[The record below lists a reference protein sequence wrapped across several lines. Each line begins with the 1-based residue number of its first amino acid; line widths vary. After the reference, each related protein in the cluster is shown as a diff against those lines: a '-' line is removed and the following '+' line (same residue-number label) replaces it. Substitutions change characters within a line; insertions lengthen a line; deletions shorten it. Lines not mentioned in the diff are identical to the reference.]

1 MTKEEQQMLV
11 KTWQP
16 HVSKETIEEFL
27 FSQCKQEISDEQK
40 ALFIGIAQANNLNPF
55 KREIYPIPFWNTKLG
70 KNDMQPVTAYTVY
83 LQRAQQSGKLNGW
96 NIVIHEDE
104 SKKVTGGKITIY
116 RKDWDNPFER
126 EVSWSE
132 IVQTKKD
139 GTVNKNWNDKPAFM
153 TKKTLIAQGM
163 RLCFPEDMG
172 GMPYVD
178 AEVIEMEPVPSN
190 PVNLQVVH
198 SAPEIIDNKTSEPI
212 KPEAT
217 KAIVH
222 SWNLSLNKLQTWL
235 RVLSIKGNYVKKSY
249 QTQSP
254 KLAIV

>member
-27 FSQCKQEISDEQK
+27 FSQCKQEISEEQK
-40 ALFIGIAQANNLNPF
+40 ALFIGIAHANNLNPF

-178 AEVIEMEPVPSN
+178 AEVIEMEAVNPQTDTVPETAESK
-190 PVNLQVVH
+190 
-198 SAPEIIDNKTSEPI
+198 APEVIISETP
-212 KPEAT
+212 
-217 KAIVH
+217 KAIIQ
-222 SWNLSLNKLQTWL
+222 SWNLSMNTLQTWL

-249 QTQSP
+249 QTP
-254 KLAIV
+254 KLAIA

>member
-27 FSQCKQEISDEQK
+27 FSQCKQDISDEQK
-40 ALFIGIAQANNLNPF
+40 ALFIGIAHANNLNPF

-104 SKKVTGGKITIY
+104 SKKVIGGKITIY

-178 AEVIEMEPVPSN
+178 AEVIEMEPVTMSAS
-190 PVNLQVVH
+190 PVNLQVAETV
-198 SAPEIIDNKTSEPI
+198 PEIP
-212 KPEAT
+212 
-217 KAIVH
+217 KAIMQ
-222 SWNLSLNKLQTWL
+222 SWNISMNKLQTWL

-254 KLAIV
+254 KLAIA

>member
-11 KTWQP
+11 KTWQL

-27 FSQCKQEISDEQK
+27 FSQCKQE
-40 ALFIGIAQANNLNPF
+40 
-55 KREIYPIPFWNTKLG
+55 IPFWNTKLG

-178 AEVIEMEPVPSN
+178 AEVIEMEPAPST

-198 SAPEIIDNKTSEPI
+198 STPEIIDDKRSEPI
-212 KPEAT
+212 KPEA
-217 KAIVH
+217 IIH

-254 KLAIV
+254 KLAIA

>member
-139 GTVNKNWNDKPAFM
+139 GTVNKNWNDKPAWPRKHWSHKAWGFAFL
-153 TKKTLIAQGM
+153 KIW
-163 RLCFPEDMG
+163 
-172 GMPYVD
+172 
-178 AEVIEMEPVPSN
+178 
-190 PVNLQVVH
+190 
-198 SAPEIIDNKTSEPI
+198 
-212 KPEAT
+212 EACHMSMQRSL
-217 KAIVH
+217 K
-222 SWNLSLNKLQTWL
+222 WNQ
-235 RVLSIKGNYVKKSY
+235 Y
-249 QTQSP
+249 
-254 KLAIV
+254 LAIQWICK